1 MSYIQRNTIKKM
13 FYWKSRLNVTNFIV
27 YLPSTLK
34 SCVASFYPLS
44 NVLYRCIFLKEF
56 PLNDEETKPQESQL
70 TGSELHRQNRE
81 GWFRRQ
87 PTCYIRQKT
96 KERKTFCFLSGSLD
110 YQCPIPWA
118 VSVSASECQLN
129 FHQSPCRNLI
139 LRRSLLTGISFSVAG
154 ISVQQHLQ
162 YVRIMNLH
170 IWIFSKNAT

>member
-1 MSYIQRNTIKKM
+1 MSYIRRNTIKKM

-96 KERKTFCFLSGSLD
+96 KGRLFVSSVVPLTTNAQYPGQFQFQHL
-110 YQCPIPWA
+110 
-118 VSVSASECQLN
+118 SVS
-129 FHQSPCRNLI
+129 
-139 LRRSLLTGISFSVAG
+139 LTSTNHPAG
-154 ISVQQHLQ
+154 
-162 YVRIMNLH
+162 
-170 IWIFSKNAT
+170 T